1 MCVEFVVD
9 SRLAPKVSPG
19 SLVSPPPKK
28 LTFSNSNSDRIEA
41 PHENQADV
49 AFPLNV
55 VFYFM

>member
-1 MCVEFVVD
+1 MRVEFVVD

-19 SLVSPPPKK
+19 SLVSLPPEK

-55 VFYFM
+55 AF